1 MQLKLY
7 GTGEYPQ
14 GEQHKQQQALDQME
28 TSSSSRS
35 SSRSSCLP
43 IREIKTNRRRTL
55 CNCCTICTIS
65 KVTHSAKTN
74 TPAPAHSRK
83 SSICVHDQN
92 PGRDSVSVTV
102 SQSQSQFLSGASSYS
117 YSWSCLRH
125 IMTVFPFLLPLVHS
139 PFFHSLFS
147 FSFVFFRVS
156 SHSPCCIFLSL
167 VTSALSCH
175 SCSSCRVQ
183 VRLRVRVRVWIGVGV
198 RVESPGSCTCRVA

>member
-125 IMTVFPFLLPLVHS
+125 IMTVFPFLLPLAHS
-139 PFFHSLFS
+139 PFSLLPLTIFFFICFFPCFFPFS
-147 FSFVFFRVS
+147 MLYFPFVGYFCFKLSQLFKLS
-156 SHSPCCIFLSL
+156 SPTPSPSPSL
-167 VTSALSCH
+167 D
-175 SCSSCRVQ
+175 
-183 VRLRVRVRVWIGVGV
+183 WGW
-198 RVESPGSCTCRVA
+198 GSG